1 MTVFTQK
8 ERFLFQFLIISVTIG
23 LSVGTIRKTFFKSDF
38 SKQFEKEITEFKS
51 VSADIEVSTLNESN
65 QISSKSDDIKPQI
78 LVKSLDIN
86 TASKNDLLT
95 LPKIGPVTAERTIRY
110 REDFGSFNTIED
122 LLNIKGIGPKI
133 LDQLKPFIKI
143 N

>member
-38 SKQFEKEITEFKS
+38 SKQMEKEITEFKS

-95 LPKIGPVTAERTIRY
+95 LPKIGPVTAESIIRY

>member
-1 MTVFTQK
+1 M
-8 ERFLFQFLIISVTIG
+8 
-23 LSVGTIRKTFFKSDF
+23 
-38 SKQFEKEITEFKS
+38 
-51 VSADIEVSTLNESN
+51 STLNESN

-86 TASKNDLLT
+86 TASKSDLLT
-95 LPKIGPVTAERTIRY
+95 LPKIGLVTVERTIRY

>member
-110 REDFGSFNTIED
+110 REDFGSFNTIKD
-122 LLNIKGIGPKI
+122 LLNIKGFGPKI

>member
-1 MTVFTQK
+1 M
-8 ERFLFQFLIISVTIG
+8 
-23 LSVGTIRKTFFKSDF
+23 
-38 SKQFEKEITEFKS
+38 
-51 VSADIEVSTLNESN
+51 NESN

-86 TASKNDLLT
+86 TASKSDLLT
-95 LPKIGPVTAERTIRY
+95 LPKIDPVTAESIIRY